1 MSDDI
6 EDMGPVDYLVVEFTG
21 NRMTGEAFP
30 LLVELVDQGIIHLL
44 DLRFVQ
50 KDADGTVTALELTDL
65 DGEGNSFGLSVF
77 EGASSELLGQD
88 DLDEA
93 GNALQPGNAA
103 AILVYENRWAA
114 PFARAL
120 RRSGA
125 QMVASG
131 RIPVQALLA
140 SLDAE
145 EDAAEGGRQAQ

>member
-6 EDMGPVDYLVVEFTG
+6 EDMGPVDYLVVEFPG

-30 LLVELVDQGIIHLL
+30 LLIDLVDKGLIRIL

-50 KDADGTVTALELTDL
+50 KDADGSVTALELTGLGDDVDSMGL
-65 DGEGNSFGLSVF
+65 AVFDGV
-77 EGASSELLGQD
+77 SSELLDQE

-131 RIPVQALLA
+131 RIPVQAILA
-140 SLDAE
+140 SIDAE
-145 EDAAEGGRQAQ
+145 EAAAGGQPPQ

>member
-6 EDMGPVDYLVVEFTG
+6 EDMGPVDYLVVEFPG

-30 LLVELVDQGIIHLL
+30 LLIELVEKGIIHLL

-50 KDADGTVTALELTDL
+50 KDVDGTVTALELTGL
-65 DGEGNSFGLSVF
+65 DDEANSFGVSVF
-77 EGASSELLGQD
+77 EGASSELLDQE

-131 RIPVQALLA
+131 RIPVQAILA

-145 EDAAEGGRQAQ
+145 EAAEGGHLSQ